1 MADSTST
8 PEGFSLKRWSRRKLE
23 AARAETPEL
32 VPAAVPPATVAPV
45 PAVVATTAPDT
56 PDATTPEAH
65 DGAAALPPI
74 ESLTQ
79 DSDFSAFMQPK
90 VDEALKRAALKK
102 LFTDP
107 HFNVMDG
114 LDIYVGDYTQ
124 ADPMPEGMLEKLGKV
139 YGMAKEAVAD
149 TEAAPDGAS
158 IIQADADAPEVASA
172 EATATEEHPPPPATS
187 DPGVSPALPG
197 PEAQAT
203 LPLLAPESP
212 AVTASPAVPEGA
224 R

>member
-1 MADSTST
+1 MADSTLT
-8 PEGFSLKRWSRRKLE
+8 PESFSLTRWSRRKLE

-32 VPAAVPPATVAPV
+32 VPAAVPPAAVALV
-45 PAVVATTAPDT
+45 PAAATAPDT
-56 PDATTPEAH
+56 PDATTPAAY

-124 ADPMPEGMLEKLGKV
+124 ADPMPVGMLEKLGKV

-149 TEAAPDGAS
+149 ADAAPDGAS
-158 IIQADADAPEVASA
+158 IVEADVDAPEVASA
-172 EATATEEHPPPPATS
+172 PATATEEHPPPPAAS
-187 DPGVSPALPG
+187 DPGASPALPT

-203 LPLLAPESP
+203 LPLLAPELP
-212 AVTASPAVPEGA
+212 AIPASPAVPEAA

>member
-1 MADSTST
+1 MPDSTST

-32 VPAAVPPATVAPV
+32 APAAVPPAAVAPV
-45 PAVVATTAPDT
+45 PVAAMAPDNS
-56 PDATTPEAH
+56 DATTPAAPG
-65 DGAAALPPI
+65 GAIPLPPI
-74 ESLTQ
+74 DSLNQ

-149 TEAAPDGAS
+149 ADAAPDVAS
-158 IIQADADAPEVASA
+158 IVQADADAPEVASA
-172 EATATEEHPPPPATS
+172 EATATDEHPQAPATS
-187 DPGVSPALPG
+187 DPGATPALPT

-203 LPLLAPESP
+203 LPLLAPASP
-212 AVTASPAVPEGA
+212 AIPASPAVPETA

>member
-32 VPAAVPPATVAPV
+32 APAAAVAPV
-45 PAVVATTAPDT
+45 PAAAATSAPDT
-56 PDATTPEAH
+56 PDATMPKAH

-149 TEAAPDGAS
+149 
-158 IIQADADAPEVASA
+158 ADAVPDAASLVETDVDAPEVASA
-172 EATATEEHPPPPATS
+172 EAVATDEYPQVPATS
-187 DPGVSPALPG
+187 EPGASPALPT

-203 LPLLAPESP
+203 LPLLAPESL
-212 AVTASPAVPEGA
+212 ADTASLAVPEAA